1 MVRQAIQFEI
11 EKPPMPDTTLRKRK
25 PRDPQPTVSDYA
37 IIREE
42 WSQYVRTCKHEPSWR
57 EIDRIQAFFVQTL
70 TDKEELSALRCASL
84 VDVMFPVMP
93 WSQLANSSL
102 ITFCAITE
110 LFGILAEKSGRPHV
124 LRWKDQVRKNI
135 TTLQYSGLGR
145 AGVVARI
152 HALLDGSQSNF
163 GSLSTARKL
172 DVCKLIPSTFL
183 LDPELGTAIDSL
195 LPTDVLQRI
204 KAIPFTVDS
213 SLNQELIKRYMPK
226 EFDYLDLCLSTAD
239 WADQRKIQKNLHQFL
254 YKMPSQPPQEQW
266 SIPPD
271 AFQ

>member
-11 EKPPMPDTTLRKRK
+11 EKPPMPDTTLSKRK
-25 PRDPQPTVSDYA
+25 PRDPQPTVSDCA
-37 IIREE
+37 IIRDE
-42 WSQYVRTCKHEPSWR
+42 WSQYVRTCKHEPSWV
-57 EIDRIQAFFVQTL
+57 EIDRIQTFLVKAL
-70 TDKEELSALRCASL
+70 TDKEEPSALRCASL
-84 VDVMFPVMP
+84 VEAMSPVMP
-93 WSQLANSSL
+93 WTKLATGSL

-110 LFGILAEKSGRPHV
+110 LFGILAEKSGRTHV
-124 LRWKDQVRKNI
+124 LRWKDQARKNI
-135 TTLQYSGLGR
+135 TALQYSGLGR
-145 AGVVARI
+145 EGIVARV
-152 HALLDGSQSNF
+152 HALLAGSQSNF

-195 LPTDVLQRI
+195 LPTDVRQRI
-204 KAIPFTVDS
+204 KAIPFSVDS

-226 EFDYLDLCLSTAD
+226 EFDYLDLFLAKDD
-239 WADQRKIQKNLHQFL
+239 WADQRRIQRSVHQFL

-266 SIPPD
+266 TIPPD